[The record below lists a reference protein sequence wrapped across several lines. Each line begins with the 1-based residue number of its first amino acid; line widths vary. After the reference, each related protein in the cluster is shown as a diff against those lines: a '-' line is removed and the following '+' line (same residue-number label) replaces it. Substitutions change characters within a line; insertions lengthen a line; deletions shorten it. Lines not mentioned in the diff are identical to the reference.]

1 MSEIMLYIHDS
12 RAIHH
17 KTTIF
22 EVMIQTA
29 VIQIDGTAGSHTIIG
44 NAHFCMAESGSPF
57 KNVHTVRNQ
66 LMIKRAGNTVNHLFI
81 RDSGCDNADIHITF
95 CSQRQSV

>member
-1 MSEIMLYIHDS
+1 M
-12 RAIHH
+12 
-17 KTTIF
+17 
-22 EVMIQTA
+22 MIQTA
-29 VIQIDGTAGSHTIIG
+29 VIQIDGTTGSHTIIG
-44 NAHFCMAESGSPF
+44 NAHFRMTESGRPF
-57 KNVHTVRNQ
+57 KNTDTIGHQ